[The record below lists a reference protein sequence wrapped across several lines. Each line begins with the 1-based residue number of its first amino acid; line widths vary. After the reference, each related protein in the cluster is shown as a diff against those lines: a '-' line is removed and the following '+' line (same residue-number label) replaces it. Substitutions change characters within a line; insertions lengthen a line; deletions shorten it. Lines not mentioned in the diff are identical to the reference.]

1 MPRVVVFD
9 ETGGPEVL
17 HIVDEPAGQPAAG
30 EVRIKIE
37 AIGVNR
43 LDELVR
49 AGSSPRPIR
58 LPHARL
64 GCEGTGV
71 VDAVG
76 PGVEGLSAGDA
87 VLITALPTMDIN
99 GTYADYTVVPASA
112 VIPRPAGLD
121 ATTAAALWVSYS
133 TSYGALIEKAG
144 MRPGD
149 YVLITGASS
158 SAGLAAIQ
166 IARQIGAIPLAVT
179 RHSAKK
185 AALSEAGAAAVI
197 ATDAGDLVTAVQELT
212 GTAGADIILDFVMGP
227 GLADLAN
234 AATFIGTLVCA
245 GYLDPRPAPF
255 PRKAPLPMYR
265 YMSFEHT
272 LDAAVVRRIA
282 AFLTAGLRTGALRPA
297 IDRVFALDDIVAV
310 HRYLEQGQQRPG
322 KIVVTV

>member
-1 MPRVVVFD
+1 MPRAVVFD
-9 ETGGPEVL
+9 ETGPPDVL
-17 HIVDEPAGQPAAG
+17 HIVAEPAGEPAAG

-43 LDELVR
+43 LDELMR
-49 AGSSPRPIR
+49 AGSSPRPVR

-64 GCEGTGV
+64 GCEGTGI

-76 PGVEGLSAGDA
+76 PRVEGLAVGDA

-99 GTYADYTVVPASA
+99 GTYAEYSVVPASA

-121 ATTAAALWVSYS
+121 AVTAAALWVSYS
-133 TSYGALIEKAG
+133 TAYGALIEKAR

-149 YVLITGASS
+149 HVLITAATS

-179 RHSAKK
+179 RHGAKK
-185 AALSEAGAAAVI
+185 AALEEAGAAAVI
-197 ATDAGDLVTAVQELT
+197 ATDSDDLVKAALQHT

-234 AATFIGTLVCA
+234 AAAFNGTLVCA
-245 GYLDPRPAPF
+245 GYLDSRPAPF
-255 PRKAPLPMYR
+255 PKKAPLTIYR

-272 LDAAVVRRIA
+272 LDATVVRRMA
-282 AFLTAGLRTGALRPA
+282 AFFTAGLRTGALRPA
-297 IDRVFALDDIVAV
+297 VDRVFPLDDIVDV

>member
-9 ETGGPEVL
+9 EPGPPDVL
-17 HIVDEPAGQPAAG
+17 RIVDEPAGEPAAG
-30 EVRIKIE
+30 EVRITIE
-37 AIGVNR
+37 AVGVNR
-43 LDELVR
+43 LDALMR
-49 AGSSPRPIR
+49 AGSGPRPAR

-64 GCEGTGV
+64 GCEGTGI

-76 PGVEGLSAGDA
+76 PGVEGFSAGDP
-87 VLITALPTMDIN
+87 VIITALPTMDIN

-121 ATTAAALWVSYS
+121 AATAAALWVSYS
-133 TSYGALIEKAG
+133 TSYGALIEKAR

-149 YVLITGASS
+149 HVLINGATS

-185 AALSEAGAAAVI
+185 AALLDAGAAAVI
-197 ATDAGDLVTAVQELT
+197 ATDSDDLVKAVQEHT
-212 GTAGADIILDFVMGP
+212 GGAGADIILDFVMGP

-234 AATFIGTLVCA
+234 AATFNGTLVSA

-255 PRKAPLPMYR
+255 PRKAPLTMYR

-272 LDAAVVRRIA
+272 LDATVVRRIA

-297 IDRVFALDDIVAV
+297 IDQVFSLDDIVAV

-322 KIVVTV
+322 KIVVTG

>member
-1 MPRVVVFD
+1 MSRVVVFD
-9 ETGGPEVL
+9 ETGAPDVL
-17 HIVDEPAGQPAAG
+17 RIVDEPAGEPAAD

-43 LDELVR
+43 LDELMRV
-49 AGSSPRPIR
+49 GSSPRPVR

-64 GCEGTGV
+64 GCEGTGI

-76 PGVEGLSAGDA
+76 SAVEGLAVGDA
-87 VLITALPTMDIN
+87 VLITALPTMDTN

-121 ATTAAALWVSYS
+121 ATAAAALWVSYS
-133 TSYGALIEKAG
+133 TAYGALIEKAR

-149 YVLITGASS
+149 HVLITAASS

-179 RHSAKK
+179 RHSAKR
-185 AALSEAGAAAVI
+185 AALLEAGAAAVI
-197 ATDAGDLVTAVQELT
+197 ATDEDDLVKAAQRQ
-212 GTAGADIILDFVMGP
+212 AGPAGVDIILDFVMGP

-234 AATFIGTLVCA
+234 AAKPNGTLVSA

-255 PRKAPLPMYR
+255 PMRAPLTMYR

-272 LDAAVVRRIA
+272 LDAVVVRRIA

-297 IDRVFALDDIVAV
+297 IDRVFTLDDIVAV
-310 HRYLEQGQQRPG
+310 HRYLERGQQRPG